1 VRRHRQSR
9 PGTLRSGRTAPL
21 GCLDLVGQRLLHGL
35 IDGGPELRQGVRFL
49 FLHVVLDVRS
59 QLAEN
64 RIDGCGG
71 TVHGL
76 ELGNEVSPVRVR
88 RRGRL
93 ARRAYSPATT
103 TTACSG
109 ENTFSRAHP
118 KRLATAAW
126 VPSLVES
133 YDDIVGA
140 VRGPSCEAGKDP
152 LWLKDAGS
160 SQPVGAFEPSIQ
172 GEAHEHGQG
181 EDNRVTE
188 DVLGFWHV
196 LEIHA
201 VDRADDGR
209 KSTDGQPG

>member
-76 ELGNEVSPVRVR
+76 ELGNEVFHPFGFVDAVALLAARTHQLRRQQRAQARTRSRARNRSVSPP
-88 RRGRL
+88 RRGYHPSSNRMTTLL
-93 ARRAYSPATT
+93 ARCGGRVARLERIPSGSRMVAAHNQWARLNRRYRAKHTSTV
-103 TTACSG
+103 
-109 ENTFSRAHP
+109 RA
-118 KRLATAAW
+118 RT
-126 VPSLVES
+126 
-133 YDDIVGA
+133 IG
-140 VRGPSCEAGKDP
+140 
-152 LWLKDAGS
+152 
-160 SQPVGAFEPSIQ
+160 
-172 GEAHEHGQG
+172 
-181 EDNRVTE
+181 
-188 DVLGFWHV
+188 
-196 LEIHA
+196 
-201 VDRADDGR
+201 
-209 KSTDGQPG
+209 